1 MHTILRY
8 YYTNINRRREQQQQQ
23 KRKQNKKK
31 LGEKLVKKK
40 GLDWKVRPFP
50 DVLWCEVEEATPLF
64 MYLTYMYILMDARGT
79 LVCLSLF
86 CGCVCV
92 CVKARKRAGGSR
104 ASSFPLSTHT
114 QATEA
119 TPIVIGHWLRQR
131 HPQRWPTLKVS
142 LLSFYFPFYIFLF
155 FFSYFAFNTL
165 PWLLGFLFNLF
176 FSPSFLFFF
185 FSLSFFLAL

>member
-1 MHTILRY
+1 MS
-8 YYTNINRRREQQQQQ
+8 
-23 KRKQNKKK
+23 
-31 LGEKLVKKK
+31 
-40 GLDWKVRPFP
+40 
-50 DVLWCEVEEATPLF
+50 
-64 MYLTYMYILMDARGT
+64 
-79 LVCLSLF
+79 VCLYSADA
-86 CGCVCV
+86 CACVE
-92 CVKARKRAGGSR
+92 ARKRAGGSR

-185 FSLSFFLAL
+185 FLFLSSLPSSISPFFFLFSFVYLRESEGAAKEKK

>member
-92 CVKARKRAGGSR
+92 CVLRPASARAVRELHRSHYPHTHRRRKPRPSWSAIGCVSAIRSDGR
-104 ASSFPLSTHT
+104 LSKF
-114 QATEA
+114 
-119 TPIVIGHWLRQR
+119 LFY
-131 HPQRWPTLKVS
+131 
-142 LLSFYFPFYIFLF
+142 LSIFPFIYFCFFFLF
-155 FFSYFAFNTL
+155 CF
-165 PWLLGFLFNLF
+165 
-176 FSPSFLFFF
+176 
-185 FSLSFFLAL
+185 